1 MSLGAKPEVA
11 RIVLWSERSAEVMIF
26 TLYVHVDAAITF
38 NISSMFLPLVGVETR
53 ITGPVRAAT
62 SATFSL
68 LKSLPIM
75 TSGSARV
82 FLQAKPRCNPG
93 HMHGSHA

>member
-38 NISSMFLPLVGVETR
+38 NISSMVLPLVGVETR
-53 ITGPVRAAT
+53 VTGP
-62 SATFSL
+62 F
-68 LKSLPIM
+68 
-75 TSGSARV
+75 G
-82 FLQAKPRCNPG
+82 LQPRR
-93 HMHGSHA
+93 H